1 MSNVKIIL
9 NSDGVVDL
17 LKSAGVND
25 VVEAEAK
32 GIAQRAG
39 NSKVKRKLYKK
50 RGRSLVVHFVKQDM
64 TSGDMEDETLQRAV
78 NCK

>member
-1 MSNVKIIL
+1 MSNVRIVL

-17 LKSAGVND
+17 LKSDEIND
-25 VVEAEAK
+25 VVEGEAM

-39 NSKVKRKLYKK
+39 NAKVKRKLYKK
-50 RGRSLVVHFVKQDM
+50 RGRSLVVHFVRQDM

-78 NCK
+78 RFK